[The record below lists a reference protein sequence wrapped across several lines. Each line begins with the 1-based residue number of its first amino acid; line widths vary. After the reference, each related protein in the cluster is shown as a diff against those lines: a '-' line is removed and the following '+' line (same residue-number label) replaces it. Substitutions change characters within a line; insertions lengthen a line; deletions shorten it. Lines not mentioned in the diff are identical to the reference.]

1 MIFKD
6 LESLAEAYTMVIN
19 EAKKPD
25 QDKDGVPD
33 WADKHPGKN
42 DKEKEEKPKASKV
55 KKKLPFM
62 KEEKSS
68 FNTLFQSIMS
78 EGKKLSF
85 GPSSISGPFE
95 HDKRVW
101 MLRRLS
107 NGEISNI
114 NEEEQYLVTWKNP
127 EKHNGQR
134 EQPLKGE
141 SVLPFLDEIES
152 IQRAFP
158 EEP

>member
-1 MIFKD
+1 MTFKD
-6 LESLAEAYTMVIN
+6 LESLAEAYTVVVK

-33 WADKHPGKN
+33 WADKKPGKN
-42 DKEKEEKPKASKV
+42 DKEEEKKDSKHSKP

-62 KEEKSS
+62 KEEKST
-68 FNTLFQSIMS
+68 FNALYQAIMS
-78 EGKKLSF
+78 EDNKR
-85 GPSSISGPFE
+85 PSAYSNTFE
-95 HDKRVW
+95 HDKKVW

-114 NEEEQYLVTWKNP
+114 NEDEQYLVTWKNP
-127 EKHNGQR
+127 ERHNGQT

-141 SVLPFLDEIES
+141 SVLPFLDEIQS

-158 EEP
+158 EQP